1 MWARLGLA
9 VGYMVTGCGA
19 VSPTVLI
26 WNDAGKPTEIGM
38 NATELCHG
46 RSHQHKDCSILLDVP
61 KSCASEKS
69 TCPVAFFLH
78 GEGATDSGKEFA
90 RGDRAVS
97 SALHSINWI
106 GVYPTGDGE
115 WNGDVATGNN
125 DVEFM
130 VTIVDF
136 IASLGAFDAWQ
147 PKMGEPPDGTPGL
160 YFYGVGTGAALV
172 QKLAANAD
180 AILPIK
186 GIWADGAQLLQ
197 SPLQSGPGSMNFNR
211 PGESHK
217 SAAVAQMASHGTN
230 DAVFPY
236 QGGGPKTQHNC
247 TICKLMSEL
256 ESNKAWAI
264 HNKCNITA
272 PPSTTTVNA
281 TYLGSTKSAMLTKTT
296 ATMHTFQCALLSTP
310 CCIHVFLKICN
321 GARITSPERWPV
333 PVSPWG
339 GCAEVALPISRYAS
353 GRSKMPRTMQQLR
366 FKPRH
371 CLRS

>member
-1 MWARLGLA
+1 MGARMWARLGLV
-9 VGYMVTGCGA
+9 VGCMVKGCGA
-19 VSPTVLI
+19 AAPVFLVP
-26 WNDAGKPTEIGM
+26 NEAGEPLELGKNVTGM
-38 NATELCHG
+38 CDG
-46 RSHQHKDCSILLDVP
+46 RSHAHKECSILLDVP
-61 KSCASEKS
+61 KSCAGEKS

-90 RGDRAVS
+90 KGDRAVS

-115 WNGDVATGNN
+115 WNCDVKTGNN

-130 VTIVDF
+130 VKIVDL
-136 IASLGAFDAWQ
+136 ISSLGAFDAWQ

-197 SPLQSGPGSMNFNR
+197 SPLLSGPGTMNFNR

-236 QGGGPKTQHNC
+236 EGGTPKTEHNC
-247 TICKLMSEL
+247 TMCKLMSEAQ
-256 ESNKAWAI
+256 SNKAWAI

-272 PPSTTTVNA
+272 PTIDTTVNA
-281 TYLGSTKSAMLTKTT
+281 TYLGSEKNAMLTKTT
-296 ATMHTFQCALLSTP
+296 ATMHAFQCALSSAPYCAHALSKPLQRT
-310 CCIHVFLKICN
+310 
-321 GARITSPERWPV
+321 RISLAERWPML
-333 PVSPWG
+333 
-339 GCAEVALPISRYAS
+339 A
-353 GRSKMPRTMQQLR
+353 
-366 FKPRH
+366 
-371 CLRS
+371 